1 MRYRRM
7 KSISILAVLAA
18 LTVSVSTS
26 TLSYGQEK
34 FPVRPVTVIVNYGAG
49 GPTDVALRLLGK
61 SAEKKLGIP
70 VVISNKPG
78 GGGAVG
84 TTEIAR
90 SKPDG
95 YTIGSLTIGAIAVV
109 PMMQKVGYDPFK
121 DFDYICGFGRYIY
134 AIYTRANSPLN
145 SMQDVIEMARKNP
158 GKVAYGSM
166 SPAMAVAMKYLDLK
180 ANITT
185 TYVPL
190 LSNAETVT
198 SVVGGHTELGI
209 GSPDGFMP
217 FVQNKEIKILAMA
230 TEQRWRVLP
239 NIPTLKELGY
249 DIDLTGWMGLGG
261 PVGIPK
267 ERTDL
272 LFDAF
277 KVAHQD
283 PEVKTTLEKLWL
295 DAPYITGSELKKIYQ
310 DRGAEW
316 KPLLEALMSSP
327 PAKK

>member
-1 MRYRRM
+1 MQRIGILG
-7 KSISILAVLAA
+7 ISVGLVVSMFTPILG
-18 LTVSVSTS
+18 
-26 TLSYGQEK
+26 YGQEK
-34 FPVRPVTVIVNYGAG
+34 FPNRPITVIINYGAG

-61 SAEKKLGIP
+61 GAEKKLGIP

-84 TTEIAR
+84 TTELAR

-109 PMMQKVGYDPFK
+109 PLMQKVGYDGFR

-134 AIYTRANSPLN
+134 AIYTRTNSPLK
-145 SMQDVIEMARKNP
+145 SMEDVIETARKNP
-158 GKVAYGSM
+158 GKVTYGSM
-166 SPAMAVAMKYLDLK
+166 SPAMAVAMKHLDLK
-180 ANITT
+180 ANIHT

-217 FVQNKEIKILAMA
+217 FVQNNEIRILAMA
-230 TEQRWRVLP
+230 TDQRWRVLP
-239 NIPTLKELGY
+239 NVPTLKEMGY

-261 PVGIPK
+261 PFGIPK
-267 ERTDL
+267 DRTDI
-272 LFDAF
+272 LFASF

-283 PEVKTTLEKLWL
+283 PEVKATLEKLWL

-310 DRGAEW
+310 DRAMEW
-316 KPLLEALMSSP
+316 KPLLEALVASQ